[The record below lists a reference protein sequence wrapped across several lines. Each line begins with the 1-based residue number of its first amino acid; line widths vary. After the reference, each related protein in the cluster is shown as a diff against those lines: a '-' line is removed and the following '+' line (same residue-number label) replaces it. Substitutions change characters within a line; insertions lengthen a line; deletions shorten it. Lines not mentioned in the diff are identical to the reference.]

1 MISFIAYGGAFV
13 VLTLVFPVLV
23 TAVALLDLIFRRR
36 WKMTRLALF
45 FEYFLAM
52 EMAGLIACGGIW
64 LCHKVRA
71 DAERYRI
78 ANYRL
83 LRWWTRSLLGAL
95 RRLYRLQFLV
105 EGDRISHGP
114 FIAFVRHIS
123 WLDNLVA
130 AAAFIVPHDLHLRQI
145 LKDDLQWDPCLDVLA
160 NRLDHVFVKRE
171 SIVVDTE
178 RVEIVKMM
186 TGLRARNAVV
196 FFPEGEPFRPEKR
209 ELVLSR
215 LAATKDL
222 HYREKIEA
230 LKNVLPP
237 RFDRSLLMLDKNKN
251 ADVVFCAHYGF
262 EHVLSVRD
270 FLAGA
275 LIGRTIR
282 VRMWRAP
289 YAEIPHDES
298 DQVKWLFNHWARVD
312 RWIEQVKNKNE

>member
-1 MISFIAYGGAFV
+1 MISFIAYGGGFF
-13 VLTLVFPVLV
+13 VLTLLFPVLLP
-23 TAVALLDLIFRRR
+23 AVALLDLIFRRQ

-45 FEYFLAM
+45 FEYYLAM
-52 EMAGLIACGGIW
+52 EMAGLQACLGIW
-64 LCHKVRA
+64 LRHKMRN
-71 DAERYRI
+71 DIERYRT

-83 LRWWTRSLLGAL
+83 MRWWARSLLGVL
-95 RRLYRLQFLV
+95 RRLYRLRFTV
-105 EGDRISHGP
+105 EGDRISSGP
-114 FIAFVRHIS
+114 FIAFMRHVS

-130 AAAFIVPHDLHLRQI
+130 AAAFVVPHDLHLRQI

-171 SIVVDTE
+171 SIIVDTE
-178 RVEIVKMM
+178 RVEIVRMM

-209 ELVLSR
+209 DLILSR
-215 LAATKDL
+215 LATTKDL

-237 RFDRSLLMLDKNKN
+237 RFDRSLLILDKNKN

-270 FLAGA
+270 FFAGA
-275 LIGRTIR
+275 LINRTIR
-282 VRMWRAP
+282 VRTWRVP
-289 YAEIPHDES
+289 HAEIPHDDA
-298 DQVKWLFNHWARVD
+298 DQVKWMFNQWARVD
-312 RWIEQVKNKNE
+312 RWLEQVKNKNE